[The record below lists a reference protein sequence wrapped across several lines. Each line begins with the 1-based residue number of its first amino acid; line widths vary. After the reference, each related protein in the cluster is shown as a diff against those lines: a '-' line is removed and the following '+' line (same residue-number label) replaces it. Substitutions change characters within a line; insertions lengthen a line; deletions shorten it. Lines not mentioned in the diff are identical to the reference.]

1 MNEWIELNWIH
12 TVRVRCAYK
21 IDERRRYLLSVEIEE
36 NILHGENGCS
46 ASNGERAYA
55 IYSMCL
61 KGVWSHSQSIR
72 DKNKLLHSYVY
83 STHIALSLLDS
94 GNAITLTLS
103 TQQKKKKKKKRK
115 SIRAVS
121 IMNNRNWLNRC
132 KIKKNTPLNVIVIAP
147 CIYDEVRIAWAS
159 PMIQID
165 WNEILAFV
173 KERGWSFDQKE
184 CQDE

>member
-132 KIKKNTPLNVIVIAP
+132 KIKKKHSIKRNSDCPLYLRQSAYCMSFADDSNWLKWNT
-147 CIYDEVRIAWAS
+147 CICKRKR
-159 PMIQID
+159 
-165 WNEILAFV
+165 LKF
-173 KERGWSFDQKE
+173 
-184 CQDE
+184 